1 MTTEGDPK
9 TGGDA
14 GADAKSSSMRL
25 FIFVVLVLVVFN
37 LILFFKLVVAPDK
50 GPNPNLNSPAAPDV
64 TRKP

>member
-1 MTTEGDPK
+1 MSFENEPK
-9 TGGDA
+9 QKGDA
-14 GADAKSSSMRL
+14 AADSKPSAMRL

-50 GPNPNLNSPAAPDV
+50 GTTPNSSPTPAE

>member
-1 MTTEGDPK
+1 MMTEGDPK
-9 TGGDA
+9 PGGDA
-14 GADAKSSSMRL
+14 GAEAKSSSMRL

-50 GPNPNLNSPAAPDV
+50 GPSPKLSPTPGE